1 METGA
6 RGKQREQWGAQ
17 EAAGTQRE
25 AAGTQQEATGNHG
38 KQRKAYLHGLE
49 KNLMN

>member
-6 RGKQREQWGAQ
+6 RGKQREQWGAR

-25 AAGTQQEATGNHG
+25 AAGTQREATGSHG
-38 KQRKAYLHGLE
+38 KQWEATLTRI
-49 KNLMN
+49 NMN

>member
-6 RGKQREQWGAQ
+6 RGKQREQRGVR

-25 AAGTQQEATGNHG
+25 TAGLQREATGSLW
-38 KQRKAYLHGLE
+38 KQREATLRRITRI
-49 KNLMN
+49 NMN